1 MYVCRMVYRSMNE
14 CVLMGQ
20 VRSGQHLAMESHVLE
35 MKYGLD
41 VMLAGSDN
49 CKLEMAQYRLI
60 FNAPVV
66 G

>member
-1 MYVCRMVYRSMNE
+1 
-14 CVLMGQ
+14 MGQ